1 MIDVEKFIKT
11 LPKNLKNKY
20 FRRRLG
26 AVIIAAVIV
35 LIILISII
43 KVVIKNSHDNKQRLY
58 EQELFG
64 ELQEKNCKVTKFYT
78 YGTSFGLEGTV
89 DLVGK
94 DNFEN
99 VKLILVDNDAIQ
111 AEIPIEG
118 TVNEGVLTF
127 RSQEINNTV
136 NLDKLEAGKTYYLKL
151 RVKTNNSTE
160 PKYYMF
166 ENASNYP
173 DIEYYTITKNGKN
186 NKVNISFEQYE
197 TIDKKV
203 YSCLYFKVTESTLPD
218 DVYDI
223 VIDAGHG
230 GKDEGYTAAGYNEAE
245 VCLEEAELI
254 QQELEDAGYKVYM
267 TRTRENTDSYT
278 LTNMYDENG
287 RITLACKSKA
297 KIMLSIHIT
306 DGSSRMRGIEVYAPG
321 RSDLNFARLIA
332 NKIVENTELDFSN
345 DNDNQVFD
353 GVYVNNY
360 SAQQI
365 ANAQKAA
372 EDLSYAPYNI
382 TSDTPYIYSIREVGG
397 IATNA
402 YMDGRNKAYAKN
414 IYYDS
419 NQGIESYQINLG
431 YIDNDLQR
439 ILNGKEFIAVAIVR
453 AVLEQFK

>member
-1 MIDVEKFIKT
+1 MNTIEKFFRN
-11 LPKNLKNKY
+11 LPRNLKNKY

-26 AVIIAAVIV
+26 AVIILAIIV
-35 LIILISII
+35 LIILISGVKSII
-43 KVVIKNSHDNKQRLY
+43 KASQENKQREY

-78 YGTSFGLEGTV
+78 YGTSFGLEGTL

-99 VKLILVDNDAIQ
+99 VKLILVDNDGVE
-111 AEIPIEG
+111 AELPIEG
-118 TVNEGVLTF
+118 SVTDGVLHI
-127 RSQEINNTV
+127 RSEQINNTV
-136 NLDKLEAGKTYYLKL
+136 CLDKLEAGRTYYLKL
-151 RVKTNNSTE
+151 RVKTNNSLD

-166 ENASNYP
+166 ENASHYP
-173 DIEYYTITKNGKN
+173 DIEYYTITRNGKN

-197 TIDKKV
+197 TVDKKI
-203 YSCLYFKVTESTLPD
+203 YSCLYFKVEESQLPE

-245 VCLEEAELI
+245 VCLEEAELLKA
-254 QQELEDAGYKVYM
+254 ELEDVGYKVAM
-267 TRTRENTDSYT
+267 TRTQENTDSYT
-278 LTNMYDENG
+278 MTNMYDENG
-287 RITLACKSKA
+287 RITTACKSKA

-306 DGSSRMRGIEVYAPG
+306 DGSPRMRGIEIFAPP
-321 RSDLNFARLIA
+321 RSDLNYARLLA

-345 DNDNQVFD
+345 DNENQVFD

-360 SAQQI
+360 SESQI
-365 ANAQKAA
+365 NNATKAA
-372 EDLSYAPYNI
+372 EDLNYSPYYI
-382 TSDTPYIYSIREVGG
+382 TQDTPYIYSIREVGG

-402 YMDGRNKAYAKN
+402 YMDGRNSAYAKN
-414 IYYDS
+414 VYYDS

-439 ILNGKEFIAVAIVR
+439 ILNGKEYIAVAIVR
-453 AVLEQFK
+453 ATLEQFK

>member
-1 MIDVEKFIKT
+1 
-11 LPKNLKNKY
+11 
-20 FRRRLG
+20 
-26 AVIIAAVIV
+26 
-35 LIILISII
+35 
-43 KVVIKNSHDNKQRLY
+43 
-58 EQELFG
+58 
-64 ELQEKNCKVTKFYT
+64 
-78 YGTSFGLEGTV
+78 
-89 DLVGK
+89 
-94 DNFEN
+94 
-99 VKLILVDNDAIQ
+99 
-111 AEIPIEG
+111 
-118 TVNEGVLTF
+118 
-127 RSQEINNTV
+127 
-136 NLDKLEAGKTYYLKL
+136 
-151 RVKTNNSTE
+151 
-160 PKYYMF
+160 
-166 ENASNYP
+166 
-173 DIEYYTITKNGKN
+173 
-186 NKVNISFEQYE
+186 
-197 TIDKKV
+197 
-203 YSCLYFKVTESTLPD
+203 
-218 DVYDI
+218 
-223 VIDAGHG
+223 
-230 GKDEGYTAAGYNEAE
+230 
-245 VCLEEAELI
+245 
-254 QQELEDAGYKVYM
+254 
-267 TRTRENTDSYT
+267 
-278 LTNMYDENG
+278 
-287 RITLACKSKA
+287 
-297 KIMLSIHIT
+297 MLSIHIT